1 MRIFSSWRACLI
13 ALTRRRRYAVSF
25 LLGLLAVLALPPVH
39 AIPVLIPAF
48 VGLVWLIDGART
60 RIDAF
65 WTGWFFGLGF
75 FIAGLYWMSYS
86 FLVDAATYAW
96 LIPFAVPGLSSVAA
110 IYIGL
115 AAAATHWLAPAG
127 LRRAALLPLAWV
139 GFEYLRGIL
148 LTGFPWNLLGSVWVF
163 SDAMLQGAA
172 LFGAYG
178 LTLAT
183 CIAATAPAALAD
195 ENARPRARWG
205 LVGAGA
211 AVLAVLWIGGTIRLN
226 DTSEKNVPGVRLRL
240 VQPDIAQNLKWV
252 PEERAEIMR
261 VLLRLSAQAP
271 SGAAPTHIIWPET
284 ATPTFLEQ
292 VPDDL
297 RVVASVAPAGGA
309 LITGSPR
316 LRRGTGEVQLWNSIH
331 VVDRDAL
338 IRASYDKFHLVPF
351 GEYMPIPNF
360 FGLRA
365 LAADRVDFS
374 PGPGPVT
381 MEIPGAPPASPLI
394 CYEVIFPG
402 HVVAADMKDGPRP
415 QWLLNVTNDAWFG
428 ISSGPYQ
435 HLASARMRAVE
446 EGLPLVRT
454 ANNGV
459 SGVYDAYGRVIVE
472 TELGKQ
478 AVLDADLPTYLTERT
493 IYSRLGNWSLSV
505 VMLIYVVVFRVFPKS
520 RIHATIRES

>member
-1 MRIFSSWRACLI
+1 MRILISWKAFVV
-13 ALTRRRRYAVSF
+13 ALNGRRRRMLAF
-25 LLGLLAVLALPPVH
+25 ALGILAVLALPPVH
-39 AIPVLIPAF
+39 LVPILVPAF
-48 VGLVWLIDGART
+48 VGLAWLIDGARS
-60 RIDAF
+60 RLDAF

-96 LIPFAVPGLSSVAA
+96 MIPFAVPGLSAVAA

-115 AAAATHWLAPAG
+115 TALATHWLAPAG

-139 GFEYLRGIL
+139 VFEYLRGIL
-148 LTGFPWNLLGSVWVF
+148 LTGFPWNLLGTVWGF

-172 LFGAYG
+172 LFGTYG
-178 LTLAT
+178 LSLAT
-183 CIAATAPAALAD
+183 CIAAAAPAALAD
-195 ENARPRARWG
+195 ESASPRARWG
-205 LVGAGA
+205 LVGASA
-211 AVLAVLWIGGTIRLN
+211 AILAILWSGGTMRLA
-226 DTSEKNVPGVRLRL
+226 DTPDQNVPGVRLRL
-240 VQPDIAQNLKWV
+240 IQPDIAQNLKWV

-261 VLLRLSAQAP
+261 ILLRLSAQAP

-292 VPDDL
+292 VPEDL
-297 RVVASVAPAGGA
+297 RIVASVAPAGGA

-316 LRRGTGEVQLWNSIH
+316 LRRGAGEVQLWNSIH
-331 VVDRDAL
+331 VVDRDAI

-365 LAADRVDFS
+365 LAAGRVDFS

-402 HVVAADMKDGPRP
+402 HVVAPEHDGPRP

-459 SGVYDAYGRVIVE
+459 SGVYDAYGRAVVE
-472 TELGKQ
+472 AGLGKR

-505 VMLIYVVVFRVFPKS
+505 VMLIYVVVFPVFPKP
-520 RIHATIRES
+520 RIHATFRKS